1 MKPLHTSLL
10 ASALVLA
17 IGASAPSPAQA
28 VDALELVNATL
39 DQASDLAALPR
50 QQVTLVR
57 PPFVHEHDQV
67 AKGGP
72 KVVQF
77 TLPIVEK
84 EIVIDGEG
92 TKMHAMTFGGS
103 IPGPLMVVHEGD
115 YVEVTLVNPATN
127 SMPHN
132 IDFHAATGALGGG
145 DLTVIQ
151 PGEEVTLRWKATRA
165 GTFVYHCAPGGPMT
179 PWHVVAGMHGTIMVL
194 PREGLTDGN
203 GKSLKYDRAYYIGE
217 TEFYIPRD
225 ADGKFK
231 AYGSHAE
238 SLPDTLDAMRSLTP
252 SHVVFNGAVGALA
265 GDNAMTSKVGETVL
279 LVHSQAN
286 RDTRPHLIGGH
297 GDYVWEEGKFANAP
311 LKDLETWFIRG
322 GSAGAALY
330 TFHQPGLH
338 VYLNHNLIEAVLL
351 GAAAHIK
358 VEGDKWNHDLMTTPS
373 PVGAIK
379 PDTDLSLPI
388 GK

>member
-1 MKPLHTSLL
+1 MISLRTGMLAAAIALAATS
-10 ASALVLA
+10 
-17 IGASAPSPAQA
+17 GTSPPAYA
-28 VDALELVNATL
+28 TDALTLATSTL
-39 DQASDLAALPR
+39 DQAPDLSKLPHH
-50 QQVTLVR
+50 QVQLKR
-57 PPFVHEHDQV
+57 PPFVHDHEQV

-72 KVVQF
+72 SVVQF
-77 TLPIVEK
+77 TLPIVEQ
-84 EIVIDGEG
+84 EIVIDGDG

-115 YVEVTLVNPATN
+115 YVELTLVNPDTN

-151 PGEEVTLRWKATRA
+151 PGQQVTLRWKATRT
-165 GTFVYHCAPGGPMT
+165 GTFVYHCAPGGTMT
-179 PWHVVAGMHGTIMVL
+179 PWHVVQGMHGAIMVL
-194 PREGLTDGN
+194 PRDGLKDGS
-203 GKSLKYDRAYYIGE
+203 GRPLHYDKVFYVGE
-217 TEFYIPRD
+217 TEFYVPRD
-225 ADGKFK
+225 ADGNFK
-231 AYGSHAE
+231 SYASHAE
-238 SLPDTLDAMRSLTP
+238 SLPDTLKTMRGLIP
-252 SHVVFNGAVGALA
+252 SHVVFNGAVGALT
-265 GDNAMTSKVGETVL
+265 GDNALRSKVGETVL

-311 LKDLETWFIRG
+311 MKDLETWFIRG

-330 TFHQPGLH
+330 TFRQPGLH
-338 VYLNHNLIEAVLL
+338 VYLNHNLIEAIEL
-351 GAAAHIK
+351 GAAAHIR
-358 VEGDKWNHDLMTTPS
+358 VDGDTWNHDLMTTPS

-379 PDTDLSLPI
+379 PDTDLSLP

>member
-1 MKPLHTSLL
+1 MTLLHASLL
-10 ASALVLA
+10 ASALALA
-17 IGASAPSPAQA
+17 IGASAPAPAQA
-28 VDALELVNATL
+28 ADALELVNATL

-50 QQVTLVR
+50 QQVALKLPPLV
-57 PPFVHEHDQV
+57 HDHDQV

-84 EIVIDGEG
+84 EIVIDDQG
-92 TKMHAMTFGGS
+92 TTMHAMTFGGS

-115 YVEVTLVNPATN
+115 YVELTLVNPASN

-151 PGEEVTLRWKATRA
+151 PGEEVTLRWKATRP

-179 PWHVVAGMHGTIMVL
+179 PWHVVQGMHGTVMVL
-194 PREGLTDGN
+194 PRDGLKDGD
-203 GKSLKYDRAYYIGE
+203 GKPLRYDRAYYIGE

-225 ADGKFK
+225 ADGNFK
-231 AYGSHAE
+231 SYGSHAE
-238 SLPDTLDAMRSLTP
+238 SLPDVLEAMRGLVP
-252 SHVVFNGAVGALA
+252 SHVVFNGAVGALT
-265 GDNAMTSKVGETVL
+265 GDNAMTAKVGETVL

-311 LKDLETWFIRG
+311 LRDLETWFIRG

-330 TFHQPGLH
+330 TFRQPGLH

-358 VEGDKWNHDLMTTPS
+358 VDGDQWNHDLMTTPS
-373 PVGAIK
+373 PVGPIK
-379 PDTDLSLPI
+379 PGTDLSLPLDR
-388 GK
+388 